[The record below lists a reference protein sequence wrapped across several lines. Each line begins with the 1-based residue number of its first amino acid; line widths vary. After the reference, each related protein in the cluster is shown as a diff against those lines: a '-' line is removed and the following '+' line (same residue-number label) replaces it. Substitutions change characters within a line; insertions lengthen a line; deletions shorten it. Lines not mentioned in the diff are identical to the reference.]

1 MESEI
6 RNCIDE
12 YLNLLMNAMSEKEFI
27 IDYHNFYPINVDL
40 ETVSTLCP
48 EMYPF
53 LEKLQYY
60 IIILERYVYIY
71 IYISC

>member
-27 IDYHNFYPINVDL
+27 IDYHEFYPINVDL
-40 ETVSTLCP
+40 ATISILCP

-53 LEKLQYY
+53 LRNF
-60 IIILERYVYIY
+60 IIIEQV
-71 IYISC
+71 

>member
-12 YLNLLMNAMSEKEFI
+12 YLNLLMNAISEKEFI
-27 IDYHNFYPINVDL
+27 IDYHEFYPINVDL

-53 LEKLQYY
+53 LRNYY
-60 IIILERYVYIY
+60 IIISESYVCMYV
-71 IYISC
+71 S